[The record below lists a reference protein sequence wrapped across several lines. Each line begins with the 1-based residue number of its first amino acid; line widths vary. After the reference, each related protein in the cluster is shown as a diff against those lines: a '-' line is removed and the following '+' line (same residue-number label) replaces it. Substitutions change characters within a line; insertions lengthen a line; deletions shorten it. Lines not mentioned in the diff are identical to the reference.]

1 MAGASAPRLERDTA
15 VTRVDDATF
24 RAAVDPGWFVL
35 RGPNGGY
42 LAAIILRALEARV
55 GDARRAARSLT
66 IHFVSPAEAGD
77 VVITTSVEREGRSL
91 TSCSARLTQGDR
103 LVALAI
109 AACSAP
115 RPGPSFCDLEPP
127 EVPLPHAM
135 PRAAPPPEAPPI
147 ASRWDTRWAI
157 GRPPE
162 PEPWRRRPGRP
173 RARHAVAGG
182 WIRCGEPQLM
192 DAPAIAAVTDAW
204 MPAIFT
210 RIDESLFV
218 PTIDLTVHFRSSLP
232 HPGLEGD
239 DFVLAVFRT
248 TVTADGFME
257 EDGEVWAPD
266 GTLLAQSR
274 QLAATIPWTR

>member
-1 MAGASAPRLERDTA
+1 
-15 VTRVDDATF
+15 VTRVDEATF
-24 RAAVDPGWFVL
+24 RGRVDPGWFVV

-42 LAAIILRALEARV
+42 LAAIVLRALEARV
-55 GDARRAARSLT
+55 GDPRRAARSFT
-66 IHFVSPAEAGD
+66 IHYVAPADPGD
-77 VVITTSVEREGRSL
+77 VLVTTSVEREGRSL
-91 TSCSARLTQGDR
+91 TSCSARVMQDGR
-103 LVALAI
+103 LVALAV

-127 EVPLPHAM
+127 DVLPPHALDKLV
-135 PRAAPPPEAPPI
+135 PSPEAPLI
-147 ASRWDTRWAI
+147 AWRWDTRWAI

-162 PEPWRRRPGRP
+162 PGAP

-182 WIRCGEPQLM
+182 WIRAEEPQEM
-192 DAPAIAAVTDAW
+192 DSPAIAAVTDAW
-204 MPAIFT
+204 MPAIVT
-210 RIDESLFV
+210 RIDEPLFV

-232 HPGLEGD
+232 HPGLGRD

-248 TVTADGFME
+248 TVTADGFMD

-274 QLAATIPWTR
+274 QLAATIPWTP

>member
-1 MAGASAPRLERDTA
+1 VTDAPRFDRDTA
-15 VTRVDDATF
+15 ITRVDEATF
-24 RAAVDPGWFVL
+24 RARIDPDWFVV

-55 GDARRAARSLT
+55 SDPERAPRSLT
-66 IHFVSPAEAGD
+66 IHFVSPSDASD
-77 VVITTSVEREGRSL
+77 VLITTSVEREGRSL
-91 TSCSARLTQGDR
+91 TSCSARVTQDGR

-115 RPGPSFCDLEPP
+115 RPGPSFCDLEAP
-127 EVPLPHAM
+127 EVPPAHALNSAT
-135 PRAAPPPEAPPI
+135 PFPGSPGI
-147 ASRWDTRWAI
+147 AYRWEHRWAI

-162 PEPWRRRPGRP
+162 IGAP

-182 WIRCGEPQLM
+182 WIRCEEPQLL
-192 DAPAIAAVTDAW
+192 DAPAIAAITDAW
-204 MPAIFT
+204 LPAIFT
-210 RIDESLFV
+210 RVDESLFV

-232 HPGLEGD
+232 HPGLAAD

-248 TVTADGFME
+248 TVVADGFME

-274 QLAATIPWTR
+274 QLAATIPWNR